1 MTGAE
6 IQAEIDALKAQQGA
20 LKAQLPK
27 PFTMKV
33 GDKGGVSVYMG
44 SHFPVTLY
52 AAQWEHLTKNI
63 DKITAFIAANNQY
76 LSRK

>member
-6 IQAEIDALKAQQGA
+6 IQAQIDA

-44 SHFPVTLY
+44 SRFPVTLY
-52 AAQWEHLTKNI
+52 AEQWEHLIKNI
-63 DKITAFIAANNQY
+63 DKITAFIAANPN
-76 LSRK
+76 LARK